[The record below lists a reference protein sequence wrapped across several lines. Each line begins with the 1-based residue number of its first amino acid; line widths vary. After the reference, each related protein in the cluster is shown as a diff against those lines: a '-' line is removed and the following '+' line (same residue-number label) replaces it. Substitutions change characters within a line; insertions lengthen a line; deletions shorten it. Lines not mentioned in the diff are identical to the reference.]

1 MQKSQSNLTFLTNP
15 ASGDSDEVAMRRL
28 TLTRMLI
35 WAAREAREIDCM
47 NSAEHVEFAL
57 DAIADCIQARR
68 PSSTA

>member
-1 MQKSQSNLTFLTNP
+1 
-15 ASGDSDEVAMRRL
+15 MRRL